1 MTKEEWGYVV
11 WGAVAVAVLI
21 PELLASFGMSFVP
34 SPRADGDEPRG
45 AAAVARP
52 AAEVT

>member
-1 MTKEEWGYVV
+1 MTKEEWDCVV

-34 SPRADGDEPRG
+34 FPARG
-45 AAAVARP
+45 RRR
-52 AAEVT
+52 TSRRGGRG